1 MKSILVPT
9 DFSKNALNAVKYAF
23 AYAEVT
29 KSKVILFHSY
39 DNPTSGLN
47 IPFADIH
54 IDKNIACQEAEK
66 DMLKLQNSLSKSFPN
81 VKQTWIVEA
90 GFGADEI
97 TDYVSAKKIK
107 LVIMGTTGQGAVGR
121 AFIGSTT
128 TGVIADASCDVIVV
142 PPKAKF
148 KGINKVGFATD
159 IEDANLKLAFE
170 AVAFAKQ
177 FSARLTVIYV
187 QDLKIYDVD
196 ATLRK
201 MLDKVRKH
209 TKYQNVSFYVGS
221 DDNIANGLNLF
232 IKKNKPDILSMVT
245 HSRKFPETIWKKSWT
260 KKMSYVISVPLLIL
274 HAKQPKDKDL

>member
-39 DNPTSGLN
+39 DSPTSGLN

-54 IDKNIACQEAEK
+54 MDKNIARKEAEK
-66 DMLKLQNSLSKSFPN
+66 NILKLQTSLSKSFPN
-81 VKQTWIVEA
+81 VKQTWIIEA

-128 TGVIADASCDVIVV
+128 SGVIADASCNVIVV
-142 PPKAKF
+142 PPKVKF

-159 IEDANLKLAFE
+159 IEEANLKVAFE
-170 AVAFAKQ
+170 AVAFARQ
-177 FSARLTVIYV
+177 FSARLTVLYV
-187 QDLKIYDVD
+187 QDLKISDVD

-201 MLDKVRKH
+201 MLDKVRKY
-209 TKYQNVSFYVGS
+209 TKYQNLSFYVGS

-260 KKMSYVISVPLLIL
+260 KKMSHVISVPLLIL
-274 HAKQPKDKDL
+274 HAKKPKNKDL